1 MALTELQIKQLKP
14 KEKRYTV
21 SDGRGLILE
30 VHPNGA
36 KYWILRFKVKGKE
49 KRKSLGSF
57 PEVSLKEARVK
68 AVEERGRKPEEK
80 IMVTFGEVV
89 SEWLEKKM
97 KDKRQSYR

>member
-1 MALTELQIKQLKP
+1 MALTDLQIKQLKP

-36 KYWILRFKVKGKE
+36 KYWILRFKVNGRE

-57 PEVSLKEARVK
+57 PEIPLKEARVK
-68 AVEERGRKPEEK
+68 AVEERSRKP
-80 IMVTFGEVV
+80 GW
-89 SEWLEKKM
+89 WLKM
-97 KDKRQSYR
+97 IFK